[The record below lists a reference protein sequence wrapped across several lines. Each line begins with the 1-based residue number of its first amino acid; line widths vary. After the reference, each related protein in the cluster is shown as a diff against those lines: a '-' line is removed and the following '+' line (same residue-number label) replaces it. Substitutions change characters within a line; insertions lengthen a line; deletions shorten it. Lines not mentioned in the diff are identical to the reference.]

1 MSPLKR
7 NISCVW
13 GVCQGV
19 WQHQRGVTLIVTVRK
34 ICVPHLLSSWMIGT
48 LSCEGSNCIVP
59 LEGEKS
65 IKADDLFLFSSVLP
79 LHQER
84 SYFSKDRKVWAS
96 IHDAVVTMATVR
108 KGRHGILSGALFN
121 WQSLLRGSVSGWFIM
136 RTLDHTPFEDSPPQ
150 RIPRGGTLVAGCN
163 LDPLAALDTAMRHH

>member
-1 MSPLKR
+1 M
-7 NISCVW
+7 IS
-13 GVCQGV
+13 
-19 WQHQRGVTLIVTVRK
+19 
-34 ICVPHLLSSWMIGT
+34 T
-48 LSCEGSNCIVP
+48 LSCEGSNRIVP

-96 IHDAVVTMATVR
+96 IHDAVVTMATGR

-121 WQSLLRGSVSGWFIM
+121 WQSLLRGSVSG
-136 RTLDHTPFEDSPPQ
+136 
-150 RIPRGGTLVAGCN
+150 
-163 LDPLAALDTAMRHH
+163 